1 MAVKVRQQLLLQAW
15 QKKAPKVRRTSAVST
30 FAVFI
35 DYNQWRVMETHD
47 VFVHDN
53 GVFNHV
59 FLFSN
64 FSDHFQM
71 TFEPYLS
78 ILISTA
84 LQDAV
89 AMGPLSFSELWPN
102 HSTGS
107 RWLNS
112 DALRDEYS

>member
-1 MAVKVRQQLLLQAW
+1 
-15 QKKAPKVRRTSAVST
+15 
-30 FAVFI
+30 
-35 DYNQWRVMETHD
+35 METHD
-47 VFVHDN
+47 VFVHEN

-71 TFEPYLS
+71 TFEHIWTIPFQFKKT
-78 ILISTA
+78 TA

-102 HSTGS
+102 HSGS

-112 DALRDEYS
+112 VMLSVMKTVNPGLVTPQFIMGCSQNIGNL